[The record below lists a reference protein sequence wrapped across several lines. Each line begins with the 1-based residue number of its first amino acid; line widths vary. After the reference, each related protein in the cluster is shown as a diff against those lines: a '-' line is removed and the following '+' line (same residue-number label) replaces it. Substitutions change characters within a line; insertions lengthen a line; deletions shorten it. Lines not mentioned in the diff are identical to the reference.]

1 MIENR
6 YDVVVIGSGPAG
18 STAARYAAKG
28 GASVLILER
37 DREPGIP
44 VRCAEGVSHKGL
56 AQFIK
61 PDPKWI
67 AVEIDAARIYA
78 PDGTML
84 ELHNIG
90 AGYILERRIFD
101 RELCNLACAE
111 GAHML
116 TKADAIGL
124 EYHNEQICGVRYRH
138 LGQEHVVKCDLVIGA
153 DGVESRV
160 GRWAGIDTAC
170 DLEDIETSIQ
180 YTMTNIDA
188 DQRYCE
194 FFFGDHMAPG
204 GYTWIFPKSK
214 TAANVGLGLSGNMIK
229 DHGPISYLDNFVQ
242 KRFPN
247 GQINAIVC
255 GGIPTG
261 LPLKDMASERI
272 MLAGDAA
279 RQVNPMTGGGIITA
293 MFGGAKAGETAA
305 MAVEK
310 RDFSKKFLSRY
321 YKEWDKAL
329 GANHRLM
336 YKMKS
341 KYLHYGDENLNRL
354 IAMCN
359 TLPTDKLTLREI
371 FFQAIKK
378 DPILVAELAKAF
390 VVSKLNV

>member
-6 YDVVVIGSGPAG
+6 YDVIVIGAGPAG

-44 VRCAEGVSHKGL
+44 VRCAEGVSHRGL
-56 AQFIK
+56 APFIE
-61 PDPKWI
+61 PNPKWI
-67 AVEIDAARIYA
+67 AAEIDSARIYA
-78 PDGTML
+78 PDGNML
-84 ELHNIG
+84 ELQNIG
-90 AGYILERRIFD
+90 TGYILERRIFD

-124 EYHNEQICGVRYRH
+124 EFDNDQICGVRIRH
-138 LGQEHVVKCDLVIGA
+138 LGQERVIKCDLVIGA

-170 DLEDIETSIQ
+170 DMEDIETSVQ
-180 YTMTNIDA
+180 YTLTNIDA
-188 DQRYCE
+188 DQTYCE
-194 FFFGDHMAPG
+194 FYFGDHMAPG
-204 GYTWIFPKSK
+204 GYTWVFPKSK
-214 TAANVGLGLSGNMIK
+214 TTANVGLGLSGNMVT
-229 DHGPISYLDNFVQ
+229 DRGPVPYLDEFV
-242 KRFPN
+242 KNRYPN
-247 GQINAIVC
+247 ASINAIVC

-305 MAVEK
+305 MAVREK
-310 RDFSKKFLSRY
+310 DFSKKFLKRY
-321 YKEWDKAL
+321 VKEWDKTL

-341 KYLHYGDENLNRL
+341 KFLHFGDDNLNRL
-354 IAMCN
+354 IAMCK

-371 FFQAIKK
+371 FFQAVKK
-378 DPILVAELAKAF
+378 DPILVAALAKDF